1 MAALPLRG
9 ATALIRCGKS
19 GIVPY
24 QKIKLQKPTQ
34 NGGAVGGGFAAALH
48 LKSFLKLRDTL
59 PLMEEVRE
67 GGYIGIPLFQ
77 LEDGTLTL
85 NLQDVL
91 DRL

>member
-1 MAALPLRG
+1 MRVNMYGIGSCHDCVDAEKILLEKNVQ
-9 ATALIRCGKS
+9 LNYLDFSKS
-19 GIVPY
+19 
-24 QKIKLQKPTQ
+24 
-34 NGGAVGGGFAAALH
+34 ALH